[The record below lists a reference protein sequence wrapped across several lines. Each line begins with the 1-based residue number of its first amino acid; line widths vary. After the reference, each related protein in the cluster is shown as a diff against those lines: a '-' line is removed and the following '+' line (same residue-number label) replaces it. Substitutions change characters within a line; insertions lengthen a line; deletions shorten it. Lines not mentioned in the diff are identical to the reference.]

1 MLWSRHRRLK
11 AEIEAYRQ
19 KLASSEIVDEQET
32 INCHQALL
40 VITSDSDIERR
51 VRSIQTLA
59 QLKDE
64 MAVPA
69 AVNELVRLSKN
80 WFKREVD
87 GWPLLLFTVL
97 RETRFK
103 EPECEQTQC

>member
-1 MLWSRHRRLK
+1 MRWSRHRRLK
-11 AEIEAYRQ
+11 GEIEAYRQ

-40 VITSDSDIERR
+40 VITSDSDTERR

-59 QLKDE
+59 QLGDE

-69 AVNELVRLSKN
+69 AVSELVKLSKN

-87 GWPLLLFTVL
+87 GWPLLLYTVL
-97 RETRFK
+97 REMRLKKK
-103 EPECEQTQC
+103 EYPV